1 MPAFTGFTSSETFTQ
16 LPDTFIHLLKE
27 IDDASELKVTLYAIW
42 RIEHMEGAF
51 RALREAD
58 FETESLGLDVKKIK
72 LGLGKAVKR
81 GTLLKPT
88 NDAYAFYFL
97 NSPRGRLAAET
108 FAKGAAPES
117 ARDISGAPV
126 VRPNGFIL
134 YEQNIGPL
142 TPLIADT
149 LKDAEETYSSEWL
162 ADAIKLAAENNKRSW
177 KYIEA
182 ILKRWKE
189 EGRAEKQNRRDNKKD
204 GQQSLYRKIEQLR
217 KRAEKK

>member
-1 MPAFTGFTSSETFTQ
+1 MSTFTGFTSSETFTQ
-16 LPDTFIHLLKE
+16 LPDSFIHLLKE
-27 IDDASELKVTLYAIW
+27 IDDIAELKVTLYAIW

-58 FETESLGLDVKKIK
+58 FETESLELDVKKIK

-81 GTLLKPT
+81 GALLKSG
-88 NDAYAFYFL
+88 NDADVFYFL
-97 NSPRGRLAAET
+97 NSPRGRLSAEA
-108 FAKGAAPES
+108 FAKGNARES
-117 ARDISGAPV
+117 AINISVSPV
-126 VRPNGFIL
+126 ARPNVFVL

-149 LKDAEETYSSEWL
+149 LMDAEEIYPPDWL
-162 ADAIKLAAENNKRSW
+162 TDAIKLAAENNKRSW

-189 EGRAEKQNRRDNKKD
+189 EGRAEKQDRRDNKKT
-204 GQQSLYRKIEQLR
+204 GQQSVNRKIEQLR
-217 KRAEKK
+217 KRANKK